1 MPESDILLI
10 PRRRWL
16 GRMLEKCQAVADI
29 GGWFSKMQRVRRKNF
44 LADLKSPQHRPIVS
58 EVCRHESGREFQAAL
73 EQWLS
78 RPGITVD
85 LPPLRREPDRSSEP
99 DLRCSVII
107 NTLDRADDLALT
119 LAALQPE
126 WLAQRDELIIVLG
139 PSGDG
144 SEKVIR
150 QCGLPCRVIHCAEKN
165 LAISRNLGWRAARG
179 RYLAFLDDDA
189 SPDDGWLDA
198 LLRPLEQDQKVGIS
212 AGFVLNRQG
221 DQFLNRYVLA
231 DTLGRAFWYEE
242 AASAHAKIASIGGD
256 RAFITATG
264 CNMAVRRSLLDE
276 IGGFDPFYRYFLEET
291 DVVWRA
297 LIVGAGCVVAPE
309 SRVRH
314 RLAANLAR
322 KPDFDPATRATV
334 IRSQIHYI
342 AKFGKA
348 TIPHEEIASCLWE
361 RVLRDLEKIAWDCG
375 SGDTSKDSCA
385 KLQSRYLQAVSDE
398 LLNCDST

>member
-1 MPESDILLI
+1 MPETDLLLI

-44 LADLKSPQHRPIVS
+44 LATLKSPQHGPLVRA
-58 EVCRHESGREFQAAL
+58 VCRHASGREFQSAL
-73 EQWLS
+73 EQWLNK
-78 RPGITVD
+78 PGIAVHFS
-85 LPPLRREPDRSSEP
+85 PLRREHARDGEP
-99 DLRCSVII
+99 ELRCSVVI
-107 NTLDRADDLALT
+107 NTLDRAGDLALT

-126 WLAQRDELIIVLG
+126 WLAGRDELIIVLG
-139 PSGDG
+139 PPGDS
-144 SEKVIR
+144 SEEVIR
-150 QCGLPCRVIHCAEKN
+150 QSGLPCRVLHCAEKN

-189 SPDDGWLDA
+189 SPDAGWLEA
-198 LLRPLEQDQKVGIS
+198 LLRPLEQDQKIGIS
-212 AGFVLNRQG
+212 AGFVLNGQG
-221 DQFLNRYVLA
+221 DRFLNRYVLA
-231 DTLGRAFWYEE
+231 DTLGRAFWREE
-242 AASAHAKIASIGGD
+242 SSSAHAKIAEIGND

-264 CNMAVRRSLLDE
+264 CNMAVRRSVLDE

-297 LIVGAGCVVAPE
+297 LAAGAGCVVAPE

-322 KPDFDPATRATV
+322 QPDFDPEARATIV
-334 IRSQIHYI
+334 RSQIHYI

-348 TIPHEEIASCLWE
+348 TFPSAEIAACLWE

-375 SGDTSKDSCA
+375 SGDSPKASCA
-385 KLQSRYLQAVSDE
+385 ELQRGYLNAVTNKLR
-398 LLNCDST
+398 DS